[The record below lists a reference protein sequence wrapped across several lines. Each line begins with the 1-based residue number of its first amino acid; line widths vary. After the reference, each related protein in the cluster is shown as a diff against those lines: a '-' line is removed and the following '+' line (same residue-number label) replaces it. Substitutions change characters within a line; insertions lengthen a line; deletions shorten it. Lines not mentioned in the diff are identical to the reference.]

1 MKDELLINRLLLLS
15 ASAAGLHALWDAFQ
29 NSATIATLDLAISLW
44 LLVLLLLN
52 NKGHDQFVRWAVL
65 LSLSLMLLVLGS
77 LIPKENGLHLLFFP
91 LLCSTFILFRHQQL
105 WTKIAG
111 GGIIFCCY
119 FLLEA
124 SNFHL
129 FGNVPLLKAPDRV
142 SFMVNFFTA
151 GGLLFLILWYTT
163 VAYHKAEQHLQQMA
177 QEVREQNELLTKA
190 NEELDRF
197 VYSSSHDLKA
207 PLASINGLLQ
217 ILETRSS
224 VENLQPY
231 LGLVQ
236 NRIHSLEHFIE
247 DITQYARNART
258 RLQLAPVALHLFIKE
273 VLDSHRFLHPEHK
286 LELRQLT
293 DPATVV
299 VSDPQRL
306 LTILNNL
313 VSNAIKYH
321 RLENSDPYIA
331 VGAETAAGQLHL
343 WIEDNGPGIDPAVQ
357 ARMFE
362 MFYRGDERS
371 KGSGLGL
378 YIVKEALE
386 KLDGRLEVSSE
397 LGIGTTFHVWIPIE
411 TGTEHELFNSSTIE
425 LQG

>member
-29 NSATIATLDLAISLW
+29 NSATIAILDFAISFW

-52 NKGHDQFVRWAVL
+52 KRGHDQFVRWAIL
-65 LSLSLMLLVLGS
+65 ISLSLVLLVLGS
-77 LIPKENGLHLLFFP
+77 LIPKENGLHLLFLP
-91 LLCSTFILFRHQQL
+91 LLCSTFILFRHQRF
-105 WTKIAG
+105 WTKITG

-119 FLLEA
+119 LLLEA

-129 FGNVPLLKAPDRV
+129 FGNVPMLKAPDRV

-163 VAYHKAEQHLQQMA
+163 LAYHKAEQHLQQMA
-177 QEVREQNELLTKA
+177 QEAQEQNELLTQA

-197 VYSSSHDLKA
+197 VYSTSHDLKA

-217 ILETRSS
+217 ILEARST

-231 LGLVQ
+231 LGMVQ
-236 NRIHSLEHFIE
+236 NRILNLEHFIE

-258 RLQLAPVALHLFIKE
+258 TLQLSPVALHLFIKD
-273 VLDSHRFLHPEHK
+273 VLDSHRFLHPEHR

-321 RLENSDPYIA
+321 RLENPAPYIA
-331 VGAETAAGQLHL
+331 VGAEIASGQLHL
-343 WIEDNGPGIDPAVQ
+343 WIEDNGPGIAPEVQ
-357 ARMFE
+357 SRMFE

-371 KGSGLGL
+371 SGSGLGL
-378 YIVKEALE
+378 YIVKEAVE
-386 KLDGRLEVSSE
+386 KLGGRLEVISE
-397 LGIGTTFHVWIPIE
+397 LGKGTTFDVWIPIE
-411 TGTEHELFNSSTIE
+411 LTAADIQIIVPVAALSK
-425 LQG
+425 